1 VIKKKWQ
8 VPLFIAL
15 FLFGLLISTQYT
27 TQQALVNSLTNQ
39 NQEDLVTLVKSLNEK
54 RAKLELEIDALVK
67 NKQSLDEKA
76 ALGSDLVADLQA
88 ELRQLKIINGAVPVH
103 GPGVMIT
110 ITGDSNLMYLDL
122 IDLINELWV
131 SGAEAVS
138 INDHRIEN
146 NTVIYQ
152 AEDINHRLVITVN
165 DEPLLSPVVIKAI
178 GNPDTL
184 EKGLT
189 FTGGIVDNLNTLYQV
204 YPVVKKQEDVV
215 IPAATAK
222 TTFKYLKIK

>member
-15 FLFGLLISTQYT
+15 FLFGLLVSTQYT
-27 TQQALVNSLTNQ
+27 TQQALVNSLSNQ
-39 NQEDLVTLVKSLNEK
+39 NQEDLVKLVKSLNEK
-54 RAKLELEIDALVK
+54 RARLELEIDTLRK

-76 ALGSDLVADLQA
+76 ALGSDLVTNLQA
-88 ELRQLKIINGAVPVH
+88 ELRQLKIVNGTIPVH
-103 GPGVMIT
+103 GPGVTIT

-122 IDLINELWV
+122 IDLVNELWV
-131 SGAEAVS
+131 SGAEAVA

-146 NTVIYQ
+146 NTIISQ
-152 AEDINHRLVITVN
+152 AEDANHRLVITVN
-165 DEPLLSPVVIKAI
+165 KEPLLSPVVIKAI

-189 FTGGIVDNLNTLYQV
+189 FTGGIIDNLNTLYQV

-215 IPAATAK
+215 ILAVSSKP
-222 TTFKYLKIK
+222 TFKYLKW

>member
-15 FLFGLLISTQYT
+15 FLFGLLVSTQYT
-27 TQQALVNSLTNQ
+27 TQQALVNSLSNQ
-39 NQEDLVTLVKSLNEK
+39 NQEDLVKLVKSLNEK
-54 RAKLELEIDALVK
+54 RARLELEIDTLRK

-76 ALGSDLVADLQA
+76 ALGSDLVTNLQA
-88 ELRQLKIINGAVPVH
+88 ELRQLKIVNGTIPVH
-103 GPGVMIT
+103 GPGVTIT

-122 IDLINELWV
+122 IDLVNELWV
-131 SGAEAVS
+131 SGAEAVA

-146 NTVIYQ
+146 NTIISQ
-152 AEDINHRLVITVN
+152 AEDANHRLVITVN
-165 DEPLLSPVVIKAI
+165 KEPLLSPVVIKAI

-189 FTGGIVDNLNTLYQV
+189 FTGGIIDNLNTLYQV

-215 IPAATAK
+215 IPAVSSK
-222 TTFKYLKIK
+222 PTFKYLKW

>member
-8 VPLFIAL
+8 IPLFIAL
-15 FLFGLLISTQYT
+15 FLFGLLVSTQYT
-27 TQQALVNSLTNQ
+27 TQQALINSLSDQ
-39 NQEDLVTLVKSLNEK
+39 GQEDLVTLVKSLNEK
-54 RAKLELEIDALVK
+54 RGKLELEVDTLLK

-76 ALGSDLVADLQA
+76 ALGSNLVADLQA
-88 ELRQLKIINGAVPVH
+88 ELRQLKIINGIVPVH
-103 GPGVMIT
+103 GPGVVVT

-122 IDLINELWV
+122 IDLVNELWV
-131 SGAEAVS
+131 SGAEAIA
-138 INDHRIEN
+138 INEHRIEN
-146 NTVIYQ
+146 NTVISQ
-152 AEDINHRLVITVN
+152 AEDVNHRLVITVN
-165 DEPLLSPVVIKAI
+165 DKPLLSPVVIKAI

-215 IPAATAK
+215 IPAGSTNV
-222 TTFKYLKIK
+222 TFKNLKWN